1 MGKKFKPIHNII
13 INAMKERLPEVI
25 GGEIGGKGGADVY
38 LMVMPPSERLHA
50 VHYLASP
57 AFVEACK
64 AADAGDF
71 DKLKDCKLDL
81 CAPAS
86 ASQHDD
92 DGDFKSK
99 LSDDHLLVTHETT
112 ATFEDGTR
120 RGFDLDVT
128 VGMVRKYMS
137 DPNRCQC
144 DNCQRVFPAA
154 MQMLLV
160 QEQLLA
166 GEITSRQ
173 MERRLK
179 QLGYVRGEAIQHH

>member
-13 INAMKERLPEVI
+13 INAIKEQLPEVI
-25 GGEIGGKGGADVY
+25 GGDIGGKGGRDVY
-38 LMVMPPSERLHA
+38 LMVIPQGERLHW

-64 AADAGDF
+64 AADAADF

-92 DGDFKSK
+92 DSNFKSK
-99 LSDDHLLVTHETT
+99 LSDDHLLITHGAT
-112 ATFEDGTR
+112 AALDDGTR

-137 DPNRCQC
+137 DP
-144 DNCQRVFPAA
+144 
-154 MQMLLV
+154 
-160 QEQLLA
+160 
-166 GEITSRQ
+166 
-173 MERRLK
+173 
-179 QLGYVRGEAIQHH
+179 